1 MRNFLERNYN
11 LDYLDYFV
19 ALIPGINWLKYIYI
33 IYIYIYINIYI
44 SNLKN
49 IHSRVLVAMK
59 TKFIG
64 IEISCNCSY

>member
-33 IYIYIYINIYI
+33 IYIYIYIYKYIYF
-44 SNLKN
+44 
-49 IHSRVLVAMK
+49 
-59 TKFIG
+59 KFKKY
-64 IEISCNCSY
+64 S